1 MEGDKYMFNIAKV
14 KALFI
19 TEKISKPLKFQD
31 FHMTQVRELCDRL
44 GGIDNPKVINV
55 VGRNT

>member
-1 MEGDKYMFNIAKV
+1 MFNIAKV